1 MDEDFMLWNFLEEER
16 ERYAG
21 MEGGEASAAAAA
33 AEEEEDE
40 DEEELLEEDEMMEM
54 LAEKFGQRITR
65 QGGNY

>member
-21 MEGGEASAAAAA
+21 MEGGGTASAAAY
-33 AEEEEDE
+33 EEEEDE
-40 DEEELLEEDEMMEM
+40 DEDELLADDELMEM
-54 LAEKFGQRITR
+54 LAEKFGMGIIR